1 MSATRK
7 EEVGMSGDRHDVDSR
22 IVLPAGM
29 ELVVPP
35 APSEPVEVPGAG
47 AAGSGARDKGSRAAE
62 RVIFPPFVH
71 RGELREAP
79 AI

>member
-1 MSATRK
+1 
-7 EEVGMSGDRHDVDSR
+7 MSGDRHDVDSE
-22 IVLPAGM
+22 IVLPDGM

-35 APSEPVEVPGAG
+35 AASEPVDTRGATRPGA
-47 AAGSGARDKGSRAAE
+47 AAKRSSAAAE

-71 RGELREAP
+71 RGELRQAP

>member
-1 MSATRK
+1 MSAHGARR
-7 EEVGMSGDRHDVDSR
+7 VDMSGDRHDVDSE

-35 APSEPVEVPGAG
+35 APSEPVDTRPAMRPGA
-47 AAGSGARDKGSRAAE
+47 AAEDSSAAAE

-71 RGELREAP
+71 RGELRQAP

>member
-1 MSATRK
+1 
-7 EEVGMSGDRHDVDSR
+7 MSGDRHDVDSE

-35 APSEPVEVPGAG
+35 AASEPVDVHRATRPS
-47 AAGSGARDKGSRAAE
+47 AAGKDSSAAAE
-62 RVIFPPFVH
+62 RAIFPPFVQ

>member
-1 MSATRK
+1 
-7 EEVGMSGDRHDVDSR
+7 MSGDRHDVDSE

-35 APSEPVEVPGAG
+35 PASEPPVDVRRATRPG
-47 AAGSGARDKGSRAAE
+47 AAGKDSSAAAE

-71 RGELREAP
+71 RGELRQAP

>member
-1 MSATRK
+1 
-7 EEVGMSGDRHDVDSR
+7 MSGDRHDVDSE

-35 APSEPVEVPGAG
+35 APSEPVDELGAR
-47 AAGSGARDKGSRAAE
+47 AAGNGARDKGLRTAAE

>member
-1 MSATRK
+1 
-7 EEVGMSGDRHDVDSR
+7 MSGDRHDVDSE

-29 ELVVPP
+29 ELVIPP
-35 APSEPVEVPGAG
+35 AASEPAEVRRATRPGA
-47 AAGSGARDKGSRAAE
+47 AAEGSSAAVE

-71 RGELREAP
+71 RGELRQAP

>member
-1 MSATRK
+1 
-7 EEVGMSGDRHDVDSR
+7 MSGDRHDVDSR

-35 APSEPVEVPGAG
+35 VASDPASERDGGCDGGVPTRGP
-47 AAGSGARDKGSRAAE
+47 AASGKRS
-62 RVIFPPFVH
+62 VFPPFVH

-79 AI
+79 AL

>member
-1 MSATRK
+1 
-7 EEVGMSGDRHDVDSR
+7 MSGDRHDVDSE

-35 APSEPVEVPGAG
+35 PAREPVSVSGADDRGSGASAKIAG
-47 AAGSGARDKGSRAAE
+47 AAEE
-62 RVIFPPFVH
+62 RVVFPPFVH
-71 RGELREAP
+71 RGHVRQAP

>member
-1 MSATRK
+1 
-7 EEVGMSGDRHDVDSR
+7 MSGDRHDVDSE

-35 APSEPVEVPGAG
+35 PASEPVDVRRATRPE
-47 AAGSGARDKGSRAAE
+47 AAAKDSPAAAE
-62 RVIFPPFVH
+62 RAILPPAVH
-71 RGELREAP
+71 RGELRQAP